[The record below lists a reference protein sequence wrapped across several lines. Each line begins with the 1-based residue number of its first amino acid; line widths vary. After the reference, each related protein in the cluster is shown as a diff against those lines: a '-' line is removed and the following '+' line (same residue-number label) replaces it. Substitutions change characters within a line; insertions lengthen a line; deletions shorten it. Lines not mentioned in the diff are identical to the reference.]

1 MGADAAIRLAIDLMQ
16 VPSRVRLA
24 RKAPLPDGLELL
36 LKVAADESDAIDAA
50 ALLTSR
56 PPQTLKSAA
65 SFFIEQILLAPDT
78 DSYRVLGARA
88 ESSTTELRRNM
99 ALLVRHLHPDTN
111 QNAGKSIFAGR
122 VSLAWNDLKT
132 PERRAAYDHQLAA
145 QESRG
150 VNVRSSPPGTRRR
163 RRAAHF
169 IAKTNPIASGND
181 KADPTTPENCK
192 TRPISLAA
200 SLSPAPSLVVA
211 RSEPKS
217 LLHRVLL
224 LLFGRARQRS
234 RHLR

>member
-16 VPSRVRLA
+16 VPSRVRQA

-36 LKVAADESDAIDAA
+36 LKVAADEPDAIDAA

-56 PPQTLKSAA
+56 SPQTLKSAA

-111 QNAGKSIFAGR
+111 QNAGESIFAGR

-150 VNVRSSPPGTRRR
+150 VNVRSSPRGREVGGAWHTSLRRR
-163 RRAAHF
+163 TRSHRETTKRTQRRQK
-169 IAKTNPIASGND
+169 IAKRAQYCP
-181 KADPTTPENCK
+181 
-192 TRPISLAA
+192 RPR
-200 SLSPAPSLVVA
+200 P
-211 RSEPKS
+211 
-217 LLHRVLL
+217 
-224 LLFGRARQRS
+224 
-234 RHLR
+234 